1 MQVIVDLPDHVAAA
15 LLRWHI
21 PPELCGATL
30 EERLHWL
37 AVDLAESVER
47 GEADATRRNLYRKF
61 GIALSDDDEQDDDI
75 PF

>member
-1 MQVIVDLPDHVAAA
+1 MRVTIDLPDHAAAA
-15 LLRWHI
+15 LLRWRI

-37 AVDLAESVER
+37 AVDWAESVEK
-47 GEADATRRNLYRKF
+47 GEADAKRRDLYRKF

-75 PF
+75 PL

>member
-1 MQVIVDLPDHVAAA
+1 MRVIVDLPDHVAAA
-15 LLRWHI
+15 LLRWRI

-37 AVDLAESVER
+37 VVDFAESIESI
-47 GEADATRRNLYRKF
+47 EADANRRNLYQKF